1 MLAGGGQAPL
11 VADIVARGWSVRPD
25 WLAAPLVAT
34 LAAEARA
41 LRAAGAF
48 RAAGVGSDRRR
59 ARQVRGDEIL
69 WLEHAP
75 ASAAQRA
82 ALDALEALR
91 LELNRECLLG
101 LFELE
106 AHLAAYPPGAGYRT
120 HLDRLRDDDAR
131 VLSIVLYLN
140 ADWQVEDGGALRLYL
155 EAAGRAPH
163 ADVAPVGGTLVAFLS
178 GEFPHEVL
186 PARRERLSLTGWFRR
201 RALRAQA

>member
-11 VADIVARGWSVRPD
+11 VADIAARGWSIRPG
-25 WLAAPLVAT
+25 WLPAPLVAT
-34 LAAEARA
+34 LAEEARA

-48 RAAGVGSDRRR
+48 RAAGVGGDRRR
-59 ARQVRGDEIL
+59 ARELRGDEIL
-69 WLEHAP
+69 WLEPAS

-106 AHLAAYPPGAGYRT
+106 AHLAAYPPGAGYPT
-120 HLDRLRDDDAR
+120 HVDRLRDDDAR

-140 ADWQVEDGGALRLYL
+140 ADWRVEDGGALRLYL
-155 EAAGRAPH
+155 EGAGRAPY
-163 ADVAPVGGTLVAFLS
+163 ADIAPVGGTLVAFLS

-201 RALRAQA
+201 RALQAQT